1 MEATEKDQEIIQTQ
15 LEILRFLSESTD
27 DYLFSWSFQSDRI
40 YFPSPIWKRYALM
53 EPGQTVCTVE
63 DWYKAVYEKDLP
75 MLILDGDGI
84 DKRNSHDGQMKT
96 RLEAFLEML
105 DEAKAGQ
112 EETC

>member
-53 EPGQTVCTVE
+53 EPGQT
-63 DWYKAVYEKDLP
+63 DRK
-75 MLILDGDGI
+75 
-84 DKRNSHDGQMKT
+84 ST
-96 RLEAFLEML
+96 RLNSSH
-105 DEAKAGQ
+105 
-112 EETC
+112 